1 MPPKRKGPLQTL
13 QRDTDDI
20 KRQVDSLAREVQQL
34 DRTSDG
40 EGLTEASGRCS
51 SLQKSVEETAKTLRK
66 LTKADEPAPVGNYEG
81 RKLDEERRL
90 QAIRQQLQSL
100 SLKLSMLQKPTQSE
114 KAATHA
120 SSRDEPESEDE
131 GEESEEEEED
141 DDDEEEEEQEE
152 EDQADEEKRADFF
165 VVACSFKGEQE
176 GDLTVQKG
184 DLLRIL
190 SKNPDGW
197 WLAQDSK
204 GRMGVVPKNFLK
216 VPQEEEDEEDD
227 EDESDAEEESAD
239 EQLEPTTKSSR
250 SHHSNWDVVR
260 KAITEMN
267 ATDVLSAMG
276 AIPAGFRPSTLS
288 RMLAEGNTYRSS
300 YYIQPELSR
309 SQLAFKDLF
318 WDPDTGSVRPRVT
331 RTSLTLTLWSCRMIP
346 GPGVGVQVLSRH
358 VRLCVFDGVRVLSN
372 IHTVRACHSAK
383 NPKTWTFSPRTAGIL
398 PSLLDGDC
406 FVRSDAQSPELGVL
420 FELGVT
426 YIRNSTGERGDLS
439 CGWAFLKLFDASGVP
454 VPYRMCEL
462 SVSGGTPYEKGVDVD
477 PSISSRATGSVFHQ
491 MLASRKQ
498 PKLLVKLRLPNTRTR
513 ATLNLLPDSL
523 VGSTCSAHLLAL
535 YRQVLADALVRDRPT
550 IQNADLI
557 CHPVLATFPEVLD
570 HTDLLDALRSTWA
583 EKESGLRRS
592 HKRDGQ
598 RLKGLFVEVY
608 MSTVFPLLR
617 SSALPSAQ
625 WANEEQETLRW
636 NAVFAS
642 ASPGVRDGL
651 SVLLSANPVQEAF
664 DITQVT
670 YDFLG
675 AARRG
680 VETT

>member
-1 MPPKRKGPLQTL
+1 NMPPKRKGPLQTL

-20 KRQVDSLAREVQQL
+20 KRQVFDARPSV
-34 DRTSDG
+34 R
-40 EGLTEASGRCS
+40 RCS

-216 VPQEEEDEEDD
+216 VRTP
-227 EDESDAEEESAD
+227 
-239 EQLEPTTKSSR
+239 LIYKTTGKSEVRPLRHVCFNVCRRQRGGSLLLFIFSR

-454 VPYRMCEL
+454 VPYRYICSL
-462 SVSGGTPYEKGVDVD
+462 GGGPFSPNIT
-477 PSISSRATGSVFHQ
+477 TGSVFHQ

>member
-20 KRQVDSLAREVQQL
+20 KRQVAGARRCALATLRRQRPSV
-34 DRTSDG
+34 R
-40 EGLTEASGRCS
+40 RCS

-100 SLKLSMLQKPTQSE
+100 SLKLSMLQKPTE

-239 EQLEPTTKSSR
+239 EQLEPTTKSR
-250 SHHSNWDVVR
+250 Y
-260 KAITEMN
+260 MN

-454 VPYRMCEL
+454 VPYRY
-462 SVSGGTPYEKGVDVD
+462 T
-477 PSISSRATGSVFHQ
+477 TGSVFHQ

>member
-1 MPPKRKGPLQTL
+1 IFRRNMPPKRKGPLQTL

-20 KRQVDSLAREVQQL
+20 KRQVSTLRRQRPSV
-34 DRTSDG
+34 R
-40 EGLTEASGRCS
+40 RCS

-90 QAIRQQLQSL
+90 QAIRQQL
-100 SLKLSMLQKPTQSE
+100 E

-216 VPQEEEDEEDD
+216 EEEDEEDD

-239 EQLEPTTKSSR
+239 EQLEPTTKSR
-250 SHHSNWDVVR
+250 YQEVC
-260 KAITEMN
+260 IF
-267 ATDVLSAMG
+267 
-276 AIPAGFRPSTLS
+276 PA
-288 RMLAEGNTYRSS
+288 GNTYRSS

>member
-1 MPPKRKGPLQTL
+1 NMPPKRKGPLQTL

-20 KRQVDSLAREVQQL
+20 KRQVFDARPSV
-34 DRTSDG
+34 R
-40 EGLTEASGRCS
+40 RCS

-100 SLKLSMLQKPTQSE
+100 SLKLE

-216 VPQEEEDEEDD
+216 VRTPLICLKLCTIFLHGSDCEGALQVPQEEEDEEDD
-227 EDESDAEEESAD
+227 EDESDAEEENGAVH
-239 EQLEPTTKSSR
+239 K
-250 SHHSNWDVVR
+250 
-260 KAITEMN
+260 MN

>member
-1 MPPKRKGPLQTL
+1 NMPWTGRRTARGSRRPLGGTVAGSPEAQRERAGARRCALATL
-13 QRDTDDI
+13 RRQRPSV
-20 KRQVDSLAREVQQL
+20 R
-34 DRTSDG
+34 
-40 EGLTEASGRCS
+40 RCS

-100 SLKLSMLQKPTQSE
+100 SLKLSIE

-239 EQLEPTTKSSR
+239 EQLEKSR
-250 SHHSNWDVVR
+250 SL
-260 KAITEMN
+260 KAASPRGCRRTLASCNNPGGFFRMRVFPLTLMTCGDRQMN

-557 CHPVLATFPEVLD
+557 CHPVLATMSEFHCIEGF
-570 HTDLLDALRSTWA
+570 SW
-583 EKESGLRRS
+583 
-592 HKRDGQ
+592 
-598 RLKGLFVEVY
+598 RLQVY